1 MKTACA
7 IPAALLTLAL
17 GFAGAMTGAQA
28 EPQAEPQFAGPQV
41 AEPEPDL
48 AFGAFQRGLYQTALQ
63 EALKRVAANPGD
75 APAMTLLGELYR
87 DGLAVRRDPAEA
99 AKWYRL
105 AAARGDRQAQFALA
119 IAHLGGA
126 GVDKSPALARQ
137 WFEKAAAQDHAGALY
152 NLGVMELES
161 EVQDARKAAAFFEK
175 AADRGDPDAAYGL
188 AILLREGTGVDKN
201 RARSLIYLR
210 TAAEARHVAAM
221 VEYGIALFN
230 GEGGSKDEAGAARLF
245 AKAAAQHSAVGQNRL
260 ARLYVS
266 GRGVKVNIVEAMKWH
281 ILARAGG
288 LSDPWLES
296 KLPGLSA
303 QERAAIEQAVQRFI
317 GK

>member
-1 MKTACA
+1 MKTARA

-17 GFAGAMTGAQA
+17 GFAGAMTGGQA
-28 EPQAEPQFAGPQV
+28 EPQAAG
-41 AEPEPDL
+41 PEPDL

-188 AILLREGTGVDKN
+188 AILLR
-201 RARSLIYLR
+201 A
-210 TAAEARHVAAM
+210 AAEARHVAAM

-266 GRGVKVNIVEAMKWH
+266 GRGVKPNIVEAMKWH

-303 QERAAIEQAVQRFI
+303 QERAAVEQAVQRFI